1 MTEADPSATLQGT
14 RSVEEGL
21 LLPHLH
27 TPLTALGWRPRMAR
41 ALQRLDLGVSAKA
54 ARVVSVDRGRLLMVD
69 DGTGPMAAVVSGTV
83 RHRGSDETAF
93 PVTGDWVAL
102 DGDRVLAVLPRVG
115 LLQRPT
121 QTGPEP
127 LVAHV
132 DLVLVAHALAED
144 RAVDRLPRFTALAA
158 AAGVPV
164 IVLLTKADLLDDA
177 PAEAEQLSFLL
188 GGAKV
193 LAVSSAT
200 GLGVEDVRSRI
211 PIGTTAAI
219 LGASGAGKS
228 TLANALLGEDRQ
240 KTGAVR
246 EDDGRGRHI
255 TVRRDLLT
263 LPDGGLLIDTPGLR
277 TVGVR
282 GDVGASF
289 EDISALAQECRFGD
303 CSHGKEPGCAVQEAI
318 GDDRLSTARFEMYL
332 TLGAEAAGVDAREVA
347 GVRKAGSGRRPR
359 TGDAGTTPGRR
370 GWQQRQ
376 QQDDPA

>member
-1 MTEADPSATLQGT
+1 M
-14 RSVEEGL
+14 
-21 LLPHLH
+21 
-27 TPLTALGWRPRMAR
+27 TALGLRPRTAR
-41 ALQRLDLGVSAKA
+41 ALQKLELGGTAKA

-69 DGTGPMAAVVSGTV
+69 DGTGPIPAVVSGTV
-83 RHRGSDETAF
+83 RHRGREATAF

-121 QTGPEP
+121 PTGPEP

-164 IVLLTKADLLDDA
+164 VVLLTKADLLDDV
-177 PAEAEQLSFLL
+177 EAEKAQLSFEL

-200 GLGVEDVRSRI
+200 GLGLDAVRALI
-211 PIGTTAAI
+211 PIGTTAAV

-255 TVRRDLLT
+255 TVRRDLLA

-282 GDVGASF
+282 GDVRAAF
-289 EDISALAQECRFGD
+289 QDIAALAGECRFAD
-303 CSHGKEPGCAVQEAI
+303 CAHEQEPGCAVQEAI
-318 GDDRLSTARFEMYL
+318 GDGRLAASRFATFL
-332 TLGAEAAGVDAREVA
+332 SLDAEAASVAARETA
-347 GVRKAGSGRRPR
+347 GRRKAGSGRRPR
-359 TGDAGTTPGRR
+359 DGAPAG
-370 GWQQRQ
+370 GWRHA
-376 QQDDPA
+376 D

>member
-1 MTEADPSATLQGT
+1 
-14 RSVEEGL
+14 
-21 LLPHLH
+21 
-27 TPLTALGWRPRMAR
+27 MAR
-41 ALQRLDLGVSAKA
+41 ALQRLDLGVTAKA

-69 DGTGPMAAVVSGTV
+69 DGSGPIPAVVSGTV

-158 AAGVPV
+158 AGGVPV
-164 IVLLTKADLLDDA
+164 VVLLTKADLLDDA
-177 PAEAEQLSFLL
+177 PAEAEHLSFLL
-188 GGAKV
+188 GGTKV

-200 GLGVEDVRSRI
+200 GLGVEDVRARI

-282 GDVGASF
+282 GDVSAAF
-289 EDISALAQECRFGD
+289 ADITSLAQECRFAD
-303 CSHGKEPGCAVQEAI
+303 CSHEREPGCAVQEAI
-318 GDDRLSTARFEMYL
+318 GDGRLAPTRFETFL
-332 TLGAEAAGVDAREVA
+332 TLGAEAAGVAARETA
-347 GVRKAGSGRRPR
+347 GRRKAGSGRRPR
-359 TGDAGTTPGRR
+359 DGAPAG
-370 GWQQRQ
+370 GWRDQG
-376 QQDDPA
+376 